1 MEKTYDK
8 KELKKVSLA
17 FRQISSRLLRSNMND
32 ADNNL
37 KRFLE
42 HIEDSVAIK
51 EYFNSSFTTKYNIE
65 EDLKGVG
72 YRDLIPVPTKKNEE
86 VSYVYQL
93 MCHLKDKPNAI
104 INISRGYGTG
114 TKIQDHVDGLMR
126 RVFQPLINHV
136 NNHLEN
142 LMIDLGED
150 EKNTVKIEVN
160 NSQGVNIA
168 NDGSVSNFNGNV
180 NGNTIK
186 ILGEEI
192 LSAIPNENELSPEQ
206 QGALKDYVE
215 YYIKEMGGNHK
226 PNLRFTSR
234 LLPDFKGLAEGVN
247 LTVQTS
253 EALQKFIEVIQTFFN

>member
-32 ADNNL
+32 ADDNL

-42 HIEDSVAIK
+42 HIEDSIVIRNYITSK
-51 EYFNSSFTTKYNIE
+51 HSKDYDIG
-65 EDLKGVG
+65 EDIKGVG
-72 YRDLIPVPTKKNEE
+72 YRELIPVPTKSDEE

-93 MCHLKDKPNAI
+93 MCHLVDKPNAI
-104 INISRGYGTG
+104 INISHGYGSG
-114 TKIQDHVDGLMR
+114 TKMQDHVDGLMR

-136 NNHLEN
+136 NNHLEI
-142 LMIDLGED
+142 LMIDLGEK
-150 EKNTVKIEVN
+150 ENSTVKIEVN

-168 NDGSVSNFNGNV
+168 NDGSVANFSGNV
-180 NGNTIK
+180 SGNTIK
-186 ILGEEI
+186 ALGEEI
-192 LSAIPNENELSPEQ
+192 LSSIPKENDLSTDQ
-206 QGALKDYVE
+206 QSELKDYVE
-215 YYIKEMGGNHK
+215 YYVKEMGGNQK

-234 LLPDFKGLAEGVN
+234 MLPDFKSFAEGVN

-253 EALQKFIEVIQTFFN
+253 ENIQKFIEVIQTFFN